1 MDRGKK
7 VRRVQ
12 ELDGKVFRVYNVKVE
27 KHYLHPDYELIAHD
41 PAVLSETGR
50 LDVFEVKS
58 ISGTRP
64 NFSGRWDGG
73 DRNKPEKIRYDL
85 DIDILEVA
93 RKIQRQFKNCENG
106 YSGHHTT
113 PSARMI
119 GNAYDLSISIPGE
132 VVFEGTVSFNRQH
145 GLGIKADVKAMASM
159 NFEKIP
165 RWKAPFKRIAGFLR
179 SFGK

>member
-1 MDRGKK
+1 VAGKGLRLYSILLDQFFLGVHGRWVYLNGTILAIPVNRGWLHMDRGEK

-50 LDVFEVKS
+50 LGVFEVKS

-93 RKIQRQFKNCENG
+93 RKIQRQFKNGENG

-113 PSARMI
+113 PSARV
-119 GNAYDLSISIPGE
+119 N
-132 VVFEGTVSFNRQH
+132 
-145 GLGIKADVKAMASM
+145 GLV
-159 NFEKIP
+159 
-165 RWKAPFKRIAGFLR
+165 
-179 SFGK
+179 